1 MSLTQNDLD
10 QIRNIVKTVVKSE
23 VRGEV
28 RKEVQASEQR
38 LEQRIVTKFTKIL
51 DEGLDVQP
59 DQILE
64 YVNAFNKSHEEW
76 LRNHDL
82 RIVRLEENAF
92 GQIK

>member
-51 DEGLDVQP
+51 DEGLDVQTE
-59 DQILE
+59 QILE
-64 YVNAFNKSHEEW
+64 YINAFGESHEEW
-76 LRNHDL
+76 LRNHEV
-82 RIVRLEENAF
+82 RIEKLEDHSFNLP
-92 GQIK
+92 K

>member
-1 MSLTQNDLD
+1 MALTKKDLE
-10 QIRNIVKTVVKSE
+10 QITHIFEAWGK
-23 VRGEV
+23 
-28 RKEVQASEQR
+28 R
-38 LEQRIVTKFTKIL
+38 LEKRLEERLEERITNRVTSKFIKIL
-51 DEGLDVQP
+51 DERFAIQTE
-59 DQILE
+59 QILE